1 MSYLGEGATSLFTVR
16 NQIDHLSS
24 ATPIWLCHKTPIEGG
39 WSRVEMAINNLKAKV
54 LKALISAVF
63 VSVLIPTN
71 SYAAGRAN
79 DVVNTIR
86 SGNGVPS
93 SSLGIDGDFYID
105 LKSMN
110 IYGPKKNKLWPLPT
124 SLRGPAGATGPSGVD
139 GKNGSV
145 ASATTGAPG
154 PAGPKGDTG
163 ATGAMGA
170 TGATGPTGPAG
181 SNTGTAGPKGDTGA
195 TGATGA
201 TGPKGD
207 TGSAGASSSYF
218 GDITFPSVL
227 AGVSGSTAISNGF
240 ANLVVGKKY
249 LLDVIIYTTNNDPT
263 GDYPI
268 KVSFAAST
276 GSPAITSKYVV
287 TRGQSYRTSSS
298 RVEYSI
304 YAKVI
309 VDASSVA
316 ANFTLVATITSGA
329 NTSGLNEKLTLAGD
343 YVAMEVGS
351 IN

>member
-1 MSYLGEGATSLFTVR
+1 
-16 NQIDHLSS
+16 
-24 ATPIWLCHKTPIEGG
+24 
-39 WSRVEMAINNLKAKV
+39 MAINNLKAKV
-54 LKALISAVF
+54 SKTVVVAVLISL
-63 VSVLIPTN
+63 LIPTN
-71 SYAAGRAN
+71 SNAAGRAN

-86 SGNGVPS
+86 SGSGVPS
-93 SSLGIDGDFYID
+93 ASLGNDGDFYID

-110 IYGPKKNKLWPLPT
+110 FYGPKKNKLWPLPI
-124 SLRGPAGATGPSGVD
+124 SRRGPVGATGPSGVD
-139 GKNGSV
+139 GKNG
-145 ASATTGAPG
+145 ATANATAGAQG
-154 PAGPKGDTG
+154 PAGPKGD
-163 ATGAMGA
+163 AGA
-170 TGATGPTGPAG
+170 TGATGATGAAGPAGPAG

-201 TGPKGD
+201 AGPKGD
-207 TGSAGASSSYF
+207 TGTAGATSSYF

-227 AGVSGSTAISNGF
+227 AGVSGSTAVSNGF

-268 KVSFAAST
+268 KISFAAST
-276 GSPAITSKYVV
+276 GSPTITSKYVV

-304 YAKVI
+304 YAKVV

-316 ANFTLVATITSGA
+316 ANFSLVATITSGA
-329 NTSGLNEKLTLAGD
+329 NTSGPNEKLTLAGD
-343 YVAMEVGS
+343 YVAEEVGS